1 MLQSQC
7 FSWNVI
13 FSNLEKVLGYTNM
26 GKETFLYF
34 AYGSNLLT
42 ERIHINNPSAKF
54 KSIGFLKK
62 HKLDFNNKSK
72 VKLENSIMFWK
83 FQFLE
88 MGRGCSD
95 NHST

>member
-1 MLQSQC
+1 
-7 FSWNVI
+7 
-13 FSNLEKVLGYTNM
+13 M

-42 ERIHINNPSAKF
+42 ERIQINNPSAKF

-72 VKLENSIMFWK
+72 VKLEHSIMF
-83 FQFLE
+83 
-88 MGRGCSD
+88 
-95 NHST
+95 